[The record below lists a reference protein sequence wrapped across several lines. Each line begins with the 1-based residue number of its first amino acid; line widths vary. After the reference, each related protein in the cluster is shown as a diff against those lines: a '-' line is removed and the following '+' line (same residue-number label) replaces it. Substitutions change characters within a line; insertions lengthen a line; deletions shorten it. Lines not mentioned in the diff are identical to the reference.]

1 MEQDK
6 TAMKYGIKL
15 WTKNHGLYKEA
26 VKLIKG
32 GKADYI
38 ELTFFPGEKRNIE
51 LLREIPVVIHSLT
64 YTQGVCY
71 SDSNFEKNFR
81 VMNETLKI
89 ADYLNVDK
97 VIIHPDVGSKIN
109 FIKFLKKYNDKRI
122 VIENMPKKSLIGKP
136 CLGFSPEQISE
147 FQSIGSFGFC
157 LDLGHAIKAS
167 LSENMNYKTYISS
180 FLKLNPTIM
189 HLCDGNLN
197 VEEDEHLNLGEGHYD
212 LEFIKKTISKNP
224 NTQLTLEVP
233 KINGLGNDIKN
244 IEFFKKINIF
254 GLKAEVFPKN
264 HDAQIET
271 ST

>member
-1 MEQDK
+1 MKQEK
-6 TAMKYGIKL
+6 HVVKYGIKL
-15 WTKNHGLYKEA
+15 WTKNHDLYKEA
-26 VKLIKG
+26 VRLIKS
-32 GKADYI
+32 GKADYV
-38 ELTFFPGEKRNIE
+38 ELTFFPGETKNIE
-51 LLREIPVVIHSLT
+51 LLREVPVVIHSLT

-81 VMNETLKI
+81 VMDETLKI

-97 VIIHPDVGSKIN
+97 IIVHPDVGSKAH

-147 FQSIGSFGFC
+147 FKSTGPFGFC

-167 LSENMNYKTYISS
+167 LSENRDYKTYISS
-180 FLKLNPTIM
+180 FLKLNPAIM

-197 VEEDEHLNLGEGHYD
+197 VEEDEHLNLGEGGYD
-212 LEFIKKTISKNP
+212 LEFIKKAISKNP

-233 KINGLGNDIKN
+233 KINGLENDIRN
-244 IEFFKKINIF
+244 IDFFKRI
-254 GLKAEVFPKN
+254 KN
-264 HDAQIET
+264 KR
-271 ST
+271 